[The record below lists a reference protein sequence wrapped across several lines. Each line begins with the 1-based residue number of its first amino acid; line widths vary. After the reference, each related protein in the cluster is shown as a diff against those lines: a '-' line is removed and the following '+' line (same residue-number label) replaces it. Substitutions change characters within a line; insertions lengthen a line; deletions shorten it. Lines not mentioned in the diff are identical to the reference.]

1 MNVHIIIEQE
11 MSNLKFYIIGILI
24 ATLIG
29 LGVAI
34 KLQSDKIKQLNTEL
48 LVSTNNNKA
57 YEAER
62 DSLKDN
68 VIQFQF
74 TVEQLNHSNDSL
86 LNRLN
91 EVRKQLK
98 IKDKEINELQYF
110 ASLSQK
116 SDSIFVHDTIFQ
128 SGVVLDTLIGDDW
141 SSLAIHAEYPSILN
155 VDYSFKNSTVV
166 LMHNSRVT
174 VDPPKKCWLLRLF
187 QKKQTIVEIDVV
199 QENPYCINQEQKFLK
214 IIK

>member
-1 MNVHIIIEQE
+1 MVSKVKLIIIGV
-11 MSNLKFYIIGILI
+11 II

-34 KLQSDKIKQLNTEL
+34 KLQYDKIQELNTEL
-48 LVSTNNNKA
+48 VVAANNNKA

-68 VIQFQF
+68 AVQFQF
-74 TVEQLNHSNDSL
+74 TVDQLNYSKDSL
-86 LNRLN
+86 VNKLN

-110 ASLSQK
+110 ASVSQK
-116 SDSIFVHDTIFQ
+116 VDTVFTRDTIFKT
-128 SGVVLDTLIGDDW
+128 GVALDTLIKDYW
-141 SSLAIHAEYPSILN
+141 SKLAIHAEYPN
-155 VDYSFKNSTVV
+155 VISADYSFKNSTVV
-166 LMHNSRVT
+166 VMHNSRVT
-174 VDPPKKCWLLRLF
+174 VDPPKKCWLARLF

-199 QENPYCINQEQKFLK
+199 QENPYCTNQEQKF
-214 IIK
+214 IKVVK

>member
-1 MNVHIIIEQE
+1 MQQSKHIKE
-11 MSNLKFYIIGILI
+11 
-24 ATLIG
+24 
-29 LGVAI
+29 
-34 KLQSDKIKQLNTEL
+34 LNNSL
-48 LVSTNNNKA
+48 LVATNNNKA

-74 TVEQLNHSNDSL
+74 TIEQLNHSNDSL

-91 EVRKQLK
+91 EVRKKLK

-128 SGVVLDTLIGDDW
+128 KGVVLDTLIGDDW
-141 SSLAIHAEYPSILN
+141 SSLAIHAEYPGILN

-174 VDPPKKCWLLRLF
+174 VEPPKKCWLLRLF

>member
-1 MNVHIIIEQE
+1 
-11 MSNLKFYIIGILI
+11 MSNLKLWIIGILI
-24 ATLIG
+24 ATLVG

-34 KLQSDKIKQLNTEL
+34 KLQYDKIKELNTEL

-68 VIQFQF
+68 AIQFQF
-74 TVEQLNHSNDSL
+74 TVDQLNHSKDSL
-86 LNRLN
+86 VNRLN
-91 EVRKQLK
+91 ELRKELK

-110 ASLSQK
+110 ASTTQK
-116 SDSIFVHDTIFQ
+116 IDTVFATDTIFKI
-128 SGVVLDTLIGDDW
+128 GVALDTVLKDDW
-141 SSLAIHAEYPSILN
+141 SKLAIHAEYPN
-155 VDYSFKNSTVV
+155 VISADYSFKNSTVV
-166 LMHNSRVT
+166 VMHNSRVT
-174 VDPPKKCWLLRLF
+174 VDPPKKCWLARLF

-199 QENPYCINQEQKFLK
+199 QENPYCINEEQKFIE